1 MTDRMNRRA
10 AKQTLLIDL
19 GHLAPADLNY
29 GLPVNCYACGM
40 GHTAKGV
47 ARFTEGKKQT
57 HVPICEPCL
66 ANEGTDNLLARK
78 YLQAPDMKITAGL
91 AAMPTKH

>member
-1 MTDRMNRRA
+1 
-10 AKQTLLIDL
+10 LLIDV
-19 GHLAPADLNY
+19 GHLAPPDLNY

-40 GHTAKGV
+40 GHSAKGV
-47 ARFTEGKKQT
+47 ARFTDGKKQT

-78 YLQAPDMKITAGL
+78 YLQAPDM
-91 AAMPTKH
+91 